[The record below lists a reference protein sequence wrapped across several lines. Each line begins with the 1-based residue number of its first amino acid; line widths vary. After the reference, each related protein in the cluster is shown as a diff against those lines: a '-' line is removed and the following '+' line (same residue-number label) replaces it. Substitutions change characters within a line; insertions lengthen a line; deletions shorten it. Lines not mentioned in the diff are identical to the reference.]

1 MDAIAPEEEVRRVVL
16 CCGKVYYDLV
26 QERRDKGVRDVD
38 IIRVDVPDT
47 IDLTTGKITC
57 RQKKVHRFIIK
68 FRGSELRR
76 G

>member
-1 MDAIAPEEEVRRVVL
+1 MHGYAWSGGGR
-16 CCGKVYYDLV
+16 
-26 QERRDKGVRDVD
+26 D